1 MYYSKVNLTINH
13 DWARTKSMMKNL
25 LALRNKVDPEE
36 YGSSDHYNLKSLGT
50 VSDHRC
56 SKEWNRVAG
65 PSINGTMPWLQ
76 NMIKTFSPLNPDEGC
91 ISYLNGVGA
100 GHIDLPENKTALN
113 YIFDN
118 SDELA
123 YTWIEYDGDK
133 QTYSSEVGSA
143 WLLDTQQ
150 MHGIENAGERWTLSI
165 HFNSDYS
172 TVCAW
177 FKEHPEL
184 VFGDK

>member
-13 DWARTKSMMKNL
+13 NWANTQSVMKRLMKLQDN
-25 LALRNKVDPEE
+25 VEPIEF
-36 YGSSDHYNLKSLGT
+36 GSSDHYDLKSLGT
-50 VSDHRC
+50 ISDHRY
-56 SKEWNRVAG
+56 SKEWHRFAG
-65 PSINGTMPWLQ
+65 PSINKTMPWLSS
-76 NMIKTFSPLNPDEGC
+76 MIELFSPLSPDDGC
-91 ISYLNGVGA
+91 ISYLNGPGGA
-100 GHIDLPENKTALN
+100 HIDLPENKTALN

-123 YTWIEYDGDK
+123 YTWIECDSDT
-133 QTYSSEVGSA
+133 QRYSSEAGSA
-143 WLLDTQQ
+143 WLLDTQK

-165 HFNSDYS
+165 HFNSDYT

-177 FKEHPEL
+177 FKEHPDL